1 MVQVI
6 SNDGL
11 IYLSLKDIIDLKQE
25 KERLAKTLKKIDFEI
40 SKIQNKLNNENFINN
55 APEEIILEQKE
66 RKEEYQLS
74 KEKIS
79 KTIESLK

>member
-11 IYLSLKDIIDLKQE
+11 IYLSLKDIIDLEQE
-25 KERLAKTLKKIDFEI
+25 KERLEKTLKKIDFEI

-55 APEEIILEQKE
+55 AHEEIILEQKE

>member
-6 SNDGL
+6 FNDGL

-25 KERLAKTLKKIDFEI
+25 KERLEKTFKKIDFEI